1 MVIDSLAAI
10 DVFKKRKLLLWAILG
25 GSIEGIKAVFV
36 LSDDRD
42 DAGKLYRKLK
52 FSNLDFGE
60 IFRIFFRIFEIVE
73 FLKKLNFFES
83 KFDRCLNSPE

>member
-42 DAGKLYRKLK
+42 DAGKLYRIEILESR
-52 FSNLDFGE
+52 FRGNISN
-60 IFRIFFRIFEIVE
+60 
-73 FLKKLNFFES
+73 FLWNL
-83 KFDRCLNSPE
+83 

>member
-25 GSIEGIKAVFV
+25 GSIEGIKAVFGV
-36 LSDDRD
+36 FLTIGTTRESCIE
-42 DAGKLYRKLK
+42 LK

-83 KFDRCLNSPE
+83 KFDRCLNSTE